1 MPTKLVQGYKDRDE
15 QFKKRSHNFKNIHTS
30 LMSIDTKDLISILTF
45 KTHKVKEVNLFA
57 SPNTDNPDIQKFQYI
72 MSDLL
77 NGQKLD
83 MHKKI
88 NRYFRGYTGS
98 R

>member
-1 MPTKLVQGYKDRDE
+1 TG
-15 QFKKRSHNFKNIHTS
+15 
-30 LMSIDTKDLISILTF
+30 ILTF